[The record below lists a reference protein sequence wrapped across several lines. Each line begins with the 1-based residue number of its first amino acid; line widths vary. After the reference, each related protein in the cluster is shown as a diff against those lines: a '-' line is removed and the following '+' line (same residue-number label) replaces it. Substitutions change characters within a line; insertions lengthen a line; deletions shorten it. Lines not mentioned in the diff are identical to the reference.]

1 LLKRTGLPTDIP
13 RDLSPGA
20 MALAMQADKK
30 SADGKVRTVCLEEIG
45 RTTFVPLSA
54 EEIVSR
60 L

>member
-1 LLKRTGLPTDIP
+1 MALATYSLGDDRYEW
-13 RDLSPGA
+13 
-20 MALAMQADKK
+20 ALAMQADKK